1 MFFQDEHAI
10 ADEYFH
16 EIKEN
21 LRFTYNVSYRS
32 LHYYISFELDN
43 MNFSV
48 DRELKKFNKL

>member
-1 MFFQDEHAI
+1 MFFQEEHAI

-21 LRFTYNVSYRS
+21 LAFTHNVSSRS
-32 LHYYISFELDN
+32 LHYYISFKLAN